1 MERDVDPRSR
11 DYDVDARDRAERDQ
25 TGTRS
30 PDVRDRSDPHQVF
43 TRGLEVPRGL
53 ARERLV
59 EGGREYDLRG
69 SQVRALAA
77 IGAFRVVP
85 AGELRDAHDVPMRL
99 DRGDLY
105 ELRRA
110 GLVRVVT
117 PKLHPQRTPLV
128 TLTRCGR
135 ALLEAHRRPD
145 DREAQTFYAGVARP
159 KELAHDAQVYRAYVQ
174 TADRLHD
181 DGATVVRVRLD
192 HELKRDYQR
201 FLQEGNRGRAD
212 SDGRPRRDAEE
223 IRAWAET
230 HHLPFFDERVHF
242 PDVRVEYESRD
253 GRPGFEDLE
262 IRTPHYR
269 GAHAAAKAKAGFTPF
284 DPDVAQEFV

>member
-1 MERDVDPRSR
+1 MERDFDPRSR
-11 DYDVDARDRAERDQ
+11 DHDVDVRDRAERDPSQ
-25 TGTRS
+25 G
-30 PDVRDRSDPHQVF
+30 VRDRSDPHEVF
-43 TRGLEVPRGL
+43 TRGLDVPRGL
-53 ARERLV
+53 QRERLA
-59 EGGREYDLRG
+59 EGEREYDLRG

-85 AGELRDAHDVPMRL
+85 AGELRDAHDAPMRI

-110 GLVRVVT
+110 GLVRIVT
-117 PKLHPQRTPLV
+117 PKLHRQRTPVV
-128 TLTRCGR
+128 TLTHRGR

-145 DREAQTFYAGVARP
+145 SHEAQTFYAGVARP

-174 TADRLHD
+174 TADRLRD
-181 DGATVVRVRLD
+181 DGATVVRVRLG

-201 FLQEGNRGRAD
+201 FLQERNKGRAD
-212 SDGRPRRDAEE
+212 SDGRPQRDVEE
-223 IRAWAET
+223 IKTWAET
-230 HHLPFFDERVHF
+230 HHLPFFDEQVHF

-253 GRPGFEDLE
+253 GRWGFEDLE
-262 IRTPHYR
+262 VRTRHYR

-284 DPDVAQEFV
+284 DPDFAQEFV